1 MMRRMTKGL
10 LVACALAVAGCAS
23 DRPDVSYEVPQQK
36 VLKGT
41 HKRVA
46 LFTVDEPAVYDV
58 RIYRYPGPDTPGI
71 TLPGRIVGTTVTA
84 AGRQAD
90 TASRTL
96 QLTQAIKEWN
106 FNIGRQLT
114 DDVKKRIEANGY
126 AVEEVHTSD
135 HRHTTAYRNHKYL
148 GTYPEVSQPVD
159 AYLHVYIEFAGYT
172 APTPTEPYTPTL
184 EVFMDLVNPETKAR
198 EYAASLV
205 YGGPVPV
212 SDANNMPADAKHTVR
227 DFEYLCAGPEA
238 CDENPAVKGLRA
250 ASEGIGQLVE
260 RHLFAKAM
268 PRGVQP

>member
-1 MMRRMTKGL
+1 MMQRMMKGL
-10 LVACALAVAGCAS
+10 LVACALTVAGCAS
-23 DRPDVSYEVPQQK
+23 DKPNVSYEVPQQK
-36 VLKGT
+36 VLNGT

-46 LFTVDEPAVYDV
+46 LFTLDEPAVYDV

-135 HRHTTAYRNHKYL
+135 HRHDGLSQSQVSGHLPRGQPAGRCLSARVYRVRRL
-148 GTYPEVSQPVD
+148 
-159 AYLHVYIEFAGYT
+159 
-172 APTPTEPYTPTL
+172 
-184 EVFMDLVNPETKAR
+184 
-198 EYAASLV
+198 
-205 YGGPVPV
+205 YG
-212 SDANNMPADAKHTVR
+212 SDAERAVHADAGSVHGSGR
-227 DFEYLCAGPEA
+227 SPDQGA
-238 CDENPAVKGLRA
+238 
-250 ASEGIGQLVE
+250 
-260 RHLFAKAM
+260 
-268 PRGVQP
+268 